1 MGFIS
6 INKRF
11 TVSGEELAAVVVEV
25 SCTAPA
31 GAFAR
36 GSVKGVEL
44 AVVIAPADAHAMP
57 VPWDLGYRDSVS
69 HDSISGSGWTCHRI
83 GKIAILN
90 IVKSCSISDDWG
102 YSAIGSLP
110 EGWKPNKQSVC
121 PTSLQQSGNNDVV
134 AGVQT
139 NGEIFCQGKGTSWR
153 NGWLFALVV
162 YVIA

>member
-57 VPWDLGYRDSVS
+57 VPWDLGYRELVRSFAARGSSFVGRA
-69 HDSISGSGWTCHRI
+69 SGKQEAILDLLPRTKPKKGSRVRCHRRHVDGAHRVYGMSSPDKANDTVGVSTVENVAVFHI
-83 GKIAILN
+83 LHGDVDIFQHLAI
-90 IVKSCSISDDWG
+90 
-102 YSAIGSLP
+102 
-110 EGWKPNKQSVC
+110 
-121 PTSLQQSGNNDVV
+121 
-134 AGVQT
+134 
-139 NGEIFCQGKGTSWR
+139 
-153 NGWLFALVV
+153 
-162 YVIA
+162 